1 MALVDD
7 GSQPLVSVI
16 IASYNHEKYIE
27 ASIASVAAQTYRN
40 VELLVVDDGSSD
52 GSVELLRGLQAKY
65 GFDLRVQQNQGL
77 SRTLNEAIARARGN
91 LIVPFGSDDIMLP
104 QRLEK
109 QVAHMWDKP
118 EVGICAGNI
127 EIIDSNGRVMPGKEQ
142 RKRDLPFRRLDFD
155 DLFLDRKPGPMAPT
169 LMFRREA
176 LEKVGGFDPD
186 IRLEDV
192 YIELAVTKAG
202 YVIDILGEVL
212 APVPQA
218 SHQYVQER
226 PFHGGQRIQD
236 VQPVQRSPRLRA
248 GDHALPQF
256 DVPQVLEPGQG
267 TGPGAALRLAAEVLE
282 REDLPRHCAAVF
294 LLIADIAALKA
305 RRYPH
310 RACWR
315 RTFAGSTAHTAAP
328 WESRSGT
335 SVPWDGAGRR
345 CPP

>member
-77 SRTLNEAIARARGN
+77 SKTLNEAIARARGN

-212 APVPQA
+212 A
-218 SHQYVQER
+218 QYRKHPTNTYKNARFMVDNVFKTYSQ
-226 PFHGGQRIQD
+226 F
-236 VQPVQRSPRLRA
+236 S
-248 GDHALPQF
+248 DHP
-256 DVPQVLEPGQG
+256 DYEQVIMRFRNSMFLKCSNRDKVLAREL
-267 TGPGAALRLAAEVLE
+267 LRLAAEVLE
-282 REDLPRHCAAVF
+282 REDLPRHCAAV
-294 LLIADIAALKA
+294 LLLA
-305 RRYPH
+305 RMNPDRLL
-310 RACWR
+310 R
-315 RTFAGSTAHTAAP
+315 RRFRFCRGRFSAPAGRTAGP
-328 WESRSGT
+328 MESRSGT
-335 SVPWDGAGRR
+335 SAPWGGT
-345 CPP
+345 

>member
-212 APVPQA
+212 A
-218 SHQYVQER
+218 QYLKHPTNTYKNARFMVDNVFKTYSQFSDHPDYEQVIMR
-226 PFHGGQRIQD
+226 FRNSMFLKCSNRDKVLARELLSGLPLKYWNEKTFRGIA
-236 VQPVQRSPRLRA
+236 RL
-248 GDHALPQF
+248 F
-256 DVPQVLEPGQG
+256 
-267 TGPGAALRLAAEVLE
+267 
-282 REDLPRHCAAVF
+282 F
-294 LLIADIAALKA
+294 
-305 RRYPH
+305 
-310 RACWR
+310 
-315 RTFAGSTAHTAAP
+315 S
-328 WESRSGT
+328 
-335 SVPWDGAGRR
+335 
-345 CPP
+345 

>member
-202 YVIDILGEVL
+202 YVIDHPDYEQVIMRFRNSMFLKCSNRDKVL
-212 APVPQA
+212 ARELLSGLPLKYWNEKTFRGIA
-218 SHQYVQER
+218 
-226 PFHGGQRIQD
+226 
-236 VQPVQRSPRLRA
+236 RL
-248 GDHALPQF
+248 F
-256 DVPQVLEPGQG
+256 
-267 TGPGAALRLAAEVLE
+267 
-282 REDLPRHCAAVF
+282 F
-294 LLIADIAALKA
+294 
-305 RRYPH
+305 
-310 RACWR
+310 
-315 RTFAGSTAHTAAP
+315 S
-328 WESRSGT
+328 
-335 SVPWDGAGRR
+335 
-345 CPP
+345 